1 MNSVAP
7 LSVFE
12 RMWLLVAAAF
22 GSEEVLVFALLV
34 VFAVACLLAVLW
46 FVDALG
52 GNDDAAT

>member
-1 MNSVAP
+1 MISTAP

-12 RMWLLVAAAF
+12 RLWLLVAAAF

-34 VFAVACLLAVLW
+34 VFAVACLLAVVW
-46 FVDALG
+46 FVEVLG